1 MAVMN
6 IKLSVIL
13 PSLNV
18 ADYIRE
24 CLNSV
29 INQSLH
35 ELEIICVDAGST
47 DGTEKILKEYA
58 ERDTRIVV
66 LHSEIKSYGKQVNM
80 GLDYA
85 AGEYIAVLETDDW
98 IAPDMYETLMDIMG
112 NYGVDLI
119 TSGCFRYFS
128 EGVKSVSFDK
138 FIEPGLYGVEQIQ
151 TKIIPIMLWD
161 ERSNIWSLDPSTCF
175 KIYKKELLLPVLER
189 LKEETFYY
197 GEDSAITY
205 PYVLK
210 INSMFCTNEVFYFH
224 RQRLG
229 HQVQPYFISD
239 DFFGKLTALYYYL
252 HKEFKRHA
260 LSNVLLKQLDHF
272 FADSARYKQLKYGM
286 LKSVREDYYLFPF
299 DQVSAGSKFVIYGAG
314 RVGTDYR
321 EQIEKLQYGKPVLW
335 VDKNHKSLG
344 AGISDPD
351 GIAGFGAD
359 YIVIAAAK
367 DEMAEEIR
375 NRLLQMGIQSEKII
389 HKIRKCR

>member
-1 MAVMN
+1 MTDEL
-6 IKLSVIL
+6 LSVIVPIYNVGMFL
-13 PSLNV
+13 PQCIESIIKQTY
-18 ADYIRE
+18 AK
-24 CLNSV
+24 
-29 INQSLH
+29 
-35 ELEIICVDAGST
+35 LEIILVDDGST
-47 DGTEKILKEYA
+47 DSSGKIA
-58 ERDTRIVV
+58 D
-66 LHSEIKSYGKQVNM
+66 
-80 GLDYA
+80 DYA
-85 AGEYIAVLETDDW
+85 RMDQRIKVIHKRNGGLISARYAGIRNAHGKYAAFVDGDDW

-335 VDKNHKSLG
+335 VDKNHKSLE

-375 NRLLQMGIQSEKII
+375 NRLLQMGIQNEKII

>member
-1 MAVMN
+1 MTDEL
-6 IKLSVIL
+6 LSVIVPIYNVGMFL
-13 PSLNV
+13 PHCIESIIKQTY
-18 ADYIRE
+18 AK
-24 CLNSV
+24 
-29 INQSLH
+29 
-35 ELEIICVDAGST
+35 LEIILVDDGST
-47 DGTEKILKEYA
+47 DSSGKIA
-58 ERDTRIVV
+58 D
-66 LHSEIKSYGKQVNM
+66 
-80 GLDYA
+80 DYA
-85 AGEYIAVLETDDW
+85 RMDQRIKVIHKRNGGLISARYAGIRNAHGKYAAFVDGDDW